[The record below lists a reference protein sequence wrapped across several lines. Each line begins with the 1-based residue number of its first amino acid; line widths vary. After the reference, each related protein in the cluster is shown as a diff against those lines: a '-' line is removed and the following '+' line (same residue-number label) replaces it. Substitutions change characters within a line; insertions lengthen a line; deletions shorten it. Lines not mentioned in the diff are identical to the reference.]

1 MDDIERHLGF
11 LLTDVA
17 RLLRTKVDQRARATG
32 MTLSQ
37 WIVIAY
43 LKRKAG
49 LSQNELAALME
60 VEPIT
65 VGRLI
70 DKLEAGGLVER
81 RHDPTDRRI
90 WRLYLTANAAPI
102 LHHMQEKGREIRGEM
117 TAGIDASDVDHV
129 IDILCRMKANLID
142 KSTAPLA
149 GDAA

>member
-17 RLLRTKVDQRARATG
+17 RLLRTKVDQRARAMG

-43 LKRKAG
+43 LSRKAG

-65 VGRLI
+65 VGRLV
-70 DKLEAGGLVER
+70 DKLEAAGLVER
-81 RHDPTDRRI
+81 RHDPADRRI
-90 WRLYLTANAAPI
+90 WRLYLTADAAPI
-102 LHHMQEKGREIRGEM
+102 LSHMQAKGREIRNEM
-117 TAGIDASDVDHV
+117 TAGIEASEVETV
-129 IDILCRMKANLID
+129 IDLLCRMKANLID
-142 KSTAPLA
+142 KGAVPLA
-149 GDAA
+149 DDAA